1 MAQSKR
7 KLTEFDA
14 VIIGTGQGGVPLAVS
29 LASAGWKTAVIE
41 KSYVGG
47 TCINYGCTPT
57 KTMVAS
63 AKAAYLAN
71 HLSDYGIKGSSFKV
85 KMNEVR
91 KRKEQIV
98 KSFRKG
104 TKRRLEGNKNLF
116 FFEGEAYFE
125 GKNTIAVKKNNS
137 KTVIRG
143 KKVFVNT
150 GCRPA
155 IPSIEGIEKISY
167 LDSTSIMDLKKVPE
181 HLIIIGGGYIGLEFG
196 QMFRRFGSK
205 VTIVQHGSQ
214 LLSREDKD
222 IADEILKIIKE
233 DGIKVLLNAEVL
245 KVKKTKNGH
254 IKATLKNSKNKF
266 ITGTHLLIAAGRTPN
281 TDFLNLSAAGVE
293 LDKKGYIKVN
303 DKLETSVE
311 NIYAIGDVKGGPA
324 FTHISYDDFRILKKN
339 ILEDGNETIKER
351 FVPYTVFTDP
361 QLGRVGISE
370 TEAKEN
376 GYDIAVAKMPMDYV
390 TRAIEVGETRGLMK
404 VIVDRKTE
412 QILGCAILGIEG
424 GEIMSMLQIA
434 MMAKL
439 SYTKLRDGTF
449 AHPTLAES
457 LNNLF
462 ANI

>member
-1 MAQSKR
+1 M
-7 KLTEFDA
+7 LNTE
-14 VIIGTGQGGVPLAVS
+14 VI
-29 LASAGWKTAVIE
+29 
-41 KSYVGG
+41 
-47 TCINYGCTPT
+47 
-57 KTMVAS
+57 
-63 AKAAYLAN
+63 
-71 HLSDYGIKGSSFKV
+71 
-85 KMNEVR
+85 
-91 KRKEQIV
+91 
-98 KSFRKG
+98 
-104 TKRRLEGNKNLF
+104 
-116 FFEGEAYFE
+116 
-125 GKNTIAVKKNNS
+125 
-137 KTVIRG
+137 
-143 KKVFVNT
+143 
-150 GCRPA
+150 
-155 IPSIEGIEKISY
+155 
-167 LDSTSIMDLKKVPE
+167 
-181 HLIIIGGGYIGLEFG
+181 
-196 QMFRRFGSK
+196 
-205 VTIVQHGSQ
+205 
-214 LLSREDKD
+214 
-222 IADEILKIIKE
+222 
-233 DGIKVLLNAEVL
+233 

-281 TDFLNLSAAGVE
+281 TDSLNLSAAGVE
-293 LDKKGYIKVN
+293 LDKRGYIKVN

-370 TEAKEN
+370 TEAKEK

-424 GEIMSMLQIA
+424 GEIMAMLQIA

-439 SYTKLRDGTF
+439 KYTKLRDGTF

>member
-7 KLTEFDA
+7 KSTEFDA

-29 LASAGWKTAVIE
+29 LANAGWKTAVIE

-63 AKAAYLAN
+63 AKAAYLVN

-85 KMNEVR
+85 KMNEIR

-125 GKNTIAVKKNNS
+125 DKKTIAIKKNND
-137 KTVIRG
+137 KTIIHG
-143 KKVFVNT
+143 KKNFINT

-205 VTIVQHGSQ
+205 VTIIQHGNQ
-214 LLSREDKD
+214 LLTKEDED
-222 IADEILKIIKE
+222 IADEMLKIIKE

-254 IKATLKNSKNKF
+254 IKATLKNSKKNF

-281 TDFLNLSAAGVE
+281 TDSLKLSASGVE
-293 LDKKGYIKVN
+293 LDKRGYIKVSDN
-303 DKLETSVE
+303 LETNVKD
-311 NIYAIGDVKGGPA
+311 IYAIGDVKGGPA

-339 ILEDGNETIKER
+339 ILEDGNGTIKER

-370 TEAKEN
+370 NEAKEK

-404 VIVDRKTE
+404 VIIDRKTE

>member
-29 LASAGWKTAVIE
+29 LANAGWKTAVIE

-214 LLSREDKD
+214 LLYKR
-222 IADEILKIIKE
+222 
-233 DGIKVLLNAEVL
+233 
-245 KVKKTKNGH
+245 
-254 IKATLKNSKNKF
+254 
-266 ITGTHLLIAAGRTPN
+266 R
-281 TDFLNLSAAGVE
+281 
-293 LDKKGYIKVN
+293 
-303 DKLETSVE
+303 
-311 NIYAIGDVKGGPA
+311 
-324 FTHISYDDFRILKKN
+324 
-339 ILEDGNETIKER
+339 
-351 FVPYTVFTDP
+351 
-361 QLGRVGISE
+361 
-370 TEAKEN
+370 
-376 GYDIAVAKMPMDYV
+376 
-390 TRAIEVGETRGLMK
+390 
-404 VIVDRKTE
+404 
-412 QILGCAILGIEG
+412 
-424 GEIMSMLQIA
+424 
-434 MMAKL
+434 
-439 SYTKLRDGTF
+439 
-449 AHPTLAES
+449 
-457 LNNLF
+457 
-462 ANI
+462 